1 MAAEPTQALAVVP
14 ETAGATPPSTVR
26 PLADRLEGGV
36 VPVPR
41 RIVARHSR
49 QDRVFLEGVRAVG
62 LLVLVIVGSI
72 GLFLGLQAKPTL
84 SHYGWHFFT
93 ESRWL
98 PSQDIIGIRAV
109 LVGTVE
115 VAACALVIA
124 FPLAFFTALF
134 ITDWAPA
141 RLRGALIRAVDL
153 MAAVPSIVFG
163 LWVLFYIQPH
173 AAEIAHW
180 LSKYFGW
187 IPIFKVHT
195 DVDYPIWNQSPG
207 YAAYAGSAFIASIAV
222 AAMVF
227 PMATSVMREVFG
239 EAPAGEKEAALALGA
254 TRWAMVRTV
263 VIPFGR
269 SGVIG
274 GTMLALGRALGET
287 ISVLLI
293 INQAFQVK
301 VNVLESGTSTIS
313 ALIATNYAEATP
325 AQLSALLTCGFVL
338 FCMTLL
344 VNTVAAQVVKRSR
357 SGQGTEL

>member
-1 MAAEPTQALAVVP
+1 MAAQPPQALADIP
-14 ETAGATPPSTVR
+14 EGAPRARASGDGAGDAPT
-26 PLADRLEGGV
+26 
-36 VPVPR
+36 PR
-41 RIVARHSR
+41 RLLPRYST
-49 QDRVFLEGVRAVG
+49 QDRAFLEGVRAVG
-62 LLVLVIVGSI
+62 FLVLLIVGSI
-72 GLFLGLQAKPTL
+72 GVFLGLQARPTL

-98 PSQDIIGIRAV
+98 PSQDIIGIKAV
-109 LVGTVE
+109 LVGTIE
-115 VAACALVIA
+115 VALTALVIA
-124 FPLAFFTALF
+124 FPLAFFSALF

-141 RLRGALIRAVDL
+141 RLRPVLIRVVDL

-173 AAEIAHW
+173 ATEVAHW
-180 LSKYFGW
+180 MSKYLGW
-187 IPIFKVHT
+187 IPLFKVHT

-222 AAMVF
+222 AAMIF

-301 VNVLESGTSTIS
+301 PNILESGTATIS
-313 ALIATNYAEATP
+313 ALIATDYKEATP

-338 FCMTLL
+338 FVMTLA
-344 VNTVAAQVVKRSR
+344 VNTLAARIVRRSR
-357 SGQGTEL
+357 SGQGTDL